1 MNHFRILALTLIL
14 IAGTDLLAQTD
25 YPEDKLTTEE
35 VAAHMNFLASDEL
48 QGRRTG
54 SAGIQIAGKYIASH
68 FASHGLSYAPGMD
81 SWYQEVPYE
90 EVKPPSAGT
99 LTYED
104 QTFVHGED
112 ILFLSSPELDIDKV
126 KFVFA
131 GYGQKTDTTND
142 YEGLNAKGKIVVTY
156 LGSPGEENPRAVF
169 SSLKEKQAWAKEE
182 GAIGLV
188 ELYRLRF
195 PWTFI
200 NTYFGKARIGLAD
213 ESTDDESSDFF
224 YAWINDDEGQIAELI
239 ADKKKGN
246 MSVSCS
252 GSTNRSFSSPN
263 VIGYLEGTDPS
274 LKDQVIICSAHYDHV
289 GVGAQ
294 GGGRYS
300 DEDSIF
306 NGARDNAFG
315 TVAVLAAA
323 KAFSQNRPKRSVL
336 FIAYSG
342 EEIGLLGSSFY
353 ADHPVYPL
361 DKTVF
366 NMNSDGAGYSDT
378 EAVSILGYGR
388 MSSDDEL
395 DAGASAYKLRI
406 YGNPAP
412 EQGLFDRSDNVSLA
426 VKGVPALT
434 FSPGFDSFNR
444 DINRYYHQVSDNP
457 ETIDMDYLRV
467 FCQSFTYTSRLI
479 ADKTEAPTWN
489 QGDKYEE
496 AGKALYG
503 SETE

>member
-1 MNHFRILALTLIL
+1 MNRFQTFVTILVMLVS
-14 IAGTDLLAQTD
+14 TDLLSQTNF
-25 YPEDKLTTEE
+25 PEDLLTTEE

-48 QGRRTG
+48 LGRRTG

-68 FASHGLSYAPGMD
+68 FAANGLSYAPGMD

-90 EVKPPSAGT
+90 EIIPPSDGT
-99 LTYED
+99 LIYEG
-104 QTFVHGED
+104 QTFTHGEN
-112 ILFLSSPELDIDKV
+112 ILFMSSPALNIDKA

-131 GYGQKTDTTND
+131 GYGQKTEENND
-142 YEGLNAKGKIVVTY
+142 YEGLNVEGKIVITY
-156 LGSPGEENPRAVF
+156 LGAPGEENPREIF
-169 SSLKEKQAWAKEE
+169 KSLKQKQAWAKEE

-200 NTYFGKARIGLAD
+200 NQYFGKARIGLAD
-213 ESTDDESSDFF
+213 ETDRNDSDDFF
-224 YAWINDDEGQIAELI
+224 YAWINDDEGQVATLLSE
-239 ADKKKGN
+239 KGKGN
-246 MSVSCS
+246 MSVACS
-252 GSTNRSFSSPN
+252 GSSNRSFSSPN
-263 VIGYLEGTDPS
+263 IIGYLEGTDPI
-274 LKDQVIICSAHYDHV
+274 LKDEVVICSAHYDHV
-289 GVGAQ
+289 GAGAQ

-300 DEDSIF
+300 AEDSIF

-315 TVAVLAAA
+315 TVAVLSAA
-323 KAFSQNRPKRSVL
+323 KAFSQQRPRRSML
-336 FIAYSG
+336 FIAYTG
-342 EEIGLLGSSFY
+342 EELGLLGSSYY
-353 ADHPVYPL
+353 AEHPAFPL
-361 DKTVF
+361 NKTVF

-388 MSSDDEL
+388 MSSDDQL
-395 DAGASAYKLRI
+395 DAGASAYNLKI

-479 ADKTEAPTWN
+479 AERAEAPTWN
-489 QGDKYEE
+489 AGDKYEE

-503 SETE
+503 EE